1 LGSQSQQATSW
12 HLPLRKFILTQLLR
26 ELGCTKAQVGQT
38 LAGAL
43 LDHLESLGWLP
54 HGLEARVCQ
63 AGGFCAM
70 ATQFRGQH
78 TRICLRLLGRIMA
91 LVTEQQRL
99 ISLIIRTTI
108 GLLGHRLLFQP
119 HQTTTGSLEVGELLL
134 EAHSMHRSLT
144 QQTAPTHLTQQA

>member
-1 LGSQSQQATSW
+1 LGFQSQQTTRQTTLGKFTLT
-12 HLPLRKFILTQLLR
+12 LPPKR
-26 ELGCTKAQVGQT
+26 LGCTKAQVGQT

-54 HGLEARVCQ
+54 HGLEARVFQ

-78 TRICLRLLGRIMA
+78 TRICLRLLGQIMA
-91 LVTEQQRL
+91 LGTEQQRL

-108 GLLGHRLLFQP
+108 GLLGHRLRFQP
-119 HQTTTGSLEVGELLL
+119 HQTTTGCQQVGELLL
-134 EAHSMHRSLT
+134 EARYMQRSVT
-144 QQTAPTHLTQQA
+144 QQTAPTHPMQPA